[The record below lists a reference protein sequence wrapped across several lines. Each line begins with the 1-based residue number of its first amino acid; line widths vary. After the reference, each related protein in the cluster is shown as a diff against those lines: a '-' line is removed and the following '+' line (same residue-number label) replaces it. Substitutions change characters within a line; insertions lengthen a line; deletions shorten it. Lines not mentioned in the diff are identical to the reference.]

1 MRTVEINIGN
11 LRLNVVCSRCCQN
24 HNFTLLFWR
33 MTAQNCSEV
42 RDACT
47 CSAMTF
53 PHSTNDIVALSLP
66 LPSVML
72 KLPNMIG

>member
-1 MRTVEINIGN
+1 M
-11 LRLNVVCSRCCQN
+11 LAMLSKPQFHVVVLADDGAELFRSACC
-24 HNFTLLFWR
+24 
-33 MTAQNCSEV
+33 M
-42 RDACT
+42 